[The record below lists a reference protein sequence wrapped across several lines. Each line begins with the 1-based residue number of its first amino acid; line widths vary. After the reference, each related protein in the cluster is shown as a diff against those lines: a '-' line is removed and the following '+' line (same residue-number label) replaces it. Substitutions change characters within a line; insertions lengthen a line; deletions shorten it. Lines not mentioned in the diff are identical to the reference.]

1 MYDLTGKH
9 VCYVADCGG
18 IALET
23 SKVLMTKNIAKLAIL
38 QSVENQPAIAR
49 LQSIKHSTQIFF
61 WTFDVTM
68 ARQEMKKYFDEVMVQ
83 MDYIDVLINGA
94 TLCDERNIDATINTN
109 LTGMMNTVATVLPYM
124 DRKMGGA
131 GGLVV
136 NVTSVIGL
144 DPSPVFCAYSA
155 SKFGVIGFT
164 RSLADPLY
172 YTQNGVAVMAV
183 CCGPTKVF
191 VDRELNAF
199 LEYGQTFADRLR
211 RAPCQSTAVCGL
223 NIVTAIERSENG
235 QIWIADKGGLELV
248 TLHWYWH
255 MADQFLSYMQSTDD
269 ENQEQFVS
277 GQR

>member
-1 MYDLTGKH
+1 MFDLTGKN

-23 SKVLMTKNIAKLAIL
+23 CKVLMTKNIAKLAIL
-38 QSVENQPAIAR
+38 HSVENPQAIAQ
-49 LQSIKHSTQIFF
+49 LQSLKPSTQIFF
-61 WTFDVTM
+61 WTYDVTM
-68 ARQEMKKYFDEVMVQ
+68 ARADMQKYFDEVMVQ
-83 MDYIDVLINGA
+83 MDYIDVLIYGA
-94 TLCDERNIDATINTN
+94 TLCDETDIDGTINTN
-109 LTGMMNTVATVLPYM
+109 LTGMMNTCATVLPHM
-124 DRKMGGA
+124 DKKKDGS
-131 GGLVV
+131 GGLIL

-191 VDRELNAF
+191 VDRELTAF
-199 LEYGQTFADRLR
+199 LPYGQSFADRLR
-211 RAPCQSTAVCGL
+211 TAPCQSTAVCGQ
-223 NIVTAIERSENG
+223 NIVRAIERGENG

-248 TLHWYWH
+248 KLQSYWH
-255 MADQFLSYMQSTDD
+255 MADVFLHYMQDKEDD
-269 ENQEQFVS
+269 
-277 GQR
+277 

>member
-1 MYDLTGKH
+1 MFDLTGKH

-38 QSVENQPAIAR
+38 QSTENPQAIAQ
-49 LQSIKHSTQIFF
+49 LQSIKPSTQIFF
-61 WTFDVTM
+61 WTYDVTM
-68 ARQEMKKYFDEVMVQ
+68 AREEMKKYFDEVMVQ

-94 TLCDERNIDATINTN
+94 TLCDENNIDATINTN

-124 DRKMGGA
+124 DRKMGGS
-131 GGLVV
+131 GGLIV

-172 YTQNGVAVMAV
+172 YSQNGVAVMAV
-183 CCGPTKVF
+183 CCGPTRVF
-191 VDRELNAF
+191 VDRKLKAF
-199 LEYGQTFADRLR
+199 LEYGQSFADRLR
-211 RAPCQSTAVCGL
+211 RAPCQSTSVCGQ
-223 NIVTAIERSENG
+223 NIVNAIERSENG

-248 TLHWYWH
+248 KLHWYWH
-255 MADQFLSYMQSTDD
+255 MADQFVHYMQSND
-269 ENQEQFVS
+269 EEDQD
-277 GQR
+277 